1 MIRLGIILI
10 LAAGIGLTVHSFY
23 LPYYTNLAAKERLEE
38 DTNDKILSYSNSSEA
53 EKAENNYYQ
62 AIEKLKTNKTTYF
75 DAGTGIIVASTI
87 VLAFLLL
94 FRIRRIS
101 DFNSI
106 RSFNKTKA
114 YLISIPLWLLM
125 LPGTYWYYSFR
136 AERGDYP
143 MFADSIAIPI
153 VGGFLA
159 IFIGFLL
166 FLPFLI
172 VSTSISEL
180 PTFIFI
186 RARKYNAISILREIF
201 WGFLLIVDL
210 VCFLRLIVDGDH
222 VSIIVSLYFIYLLL
236 TLRAGITNRY
246 NGSLYSIEND
256 VLANK

>member
-1 MIRLGIILI
+1 
-10 LAAGIGLTVHSFY
+10 
-23 LPYYTNLAAKERLEE
+23 
-38 DTNDKILSYSNSSEA
+38 
-53 EKAENNYYQ
+53 
-62 AIEKLKTNKTTYF
+62 
-75 DAGTGIIVASTI
+75 
-87 VLAFLLL
+87 
-94 FRIRRIS
+94 
-101 DFNSI
+101 
-106 RSFNKTKA
+106 
-114 YLISIPLWLLM
+114 
-125 LPGTYWYYSFR
+125 
-136 AERGDYP
+136 